1 MRGSPLP
8 LVSPVYVPG
17 PTCSSHAEGIG
28 FGNRG
33 RLGSTGAKPLD
44 ADMHRELMV
53 MRSPVSVLYT
63 AEMSPGGCGVGAIR
77 GVLRGTNTS
86 TGAAL
91 RPEAASK
98 PTLLAGV
105 LL

>member
-77 GVLRGTNTS
+77 GVLRQTRAQGQRYVLKLQAN
-86 TGAAL
+86 
-91 RPEAASK
+91 
-98 PTLLAGV
+98 PTLPAGV